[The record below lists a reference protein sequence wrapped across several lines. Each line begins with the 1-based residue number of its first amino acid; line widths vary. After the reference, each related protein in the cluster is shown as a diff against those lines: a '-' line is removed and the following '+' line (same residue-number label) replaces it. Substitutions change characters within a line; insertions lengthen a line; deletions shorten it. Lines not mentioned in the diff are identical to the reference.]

1 MGRAEGT
8 RGTRKAAA
16 VKMMERRVGV
26 TLLHRTTR
34 EVQLTPAGAVFLDHC
49 RGLVATAQAADIAAK
64 RAADGQSG

>member
-1 MGRAEGT
+1 
-8 RGTRKAAA
+8 
-16 VKMMERRVGV
+16 MMERRLGV

-49 RGLVATAQAADIAAK
+49 RGLIATAQAADIAAK